1 MKKFDLLVM
10 VDNTGIAEFA
20 LPALQLLAEDVV
32 YYDDFPTDQETI
44 VERIREA
51 DAVLVSWNTV
61 LTKEMISQCHK
72 LRYIGLCCTYFDEA
86 SCNVNIPCC
95 REKGIT
101 VTGVSHY
108 GDYGVAEFVI
118 SELIQMVKGLGQ
130 ISFYEEQRELRQLK
144 LGIIGLGTLG
154 TMIADAAAFFGME
167 VAYYNR
173 SKKADCS
180 YPYMEK
186 TDLLR
191 CSDVI
196 LTSIPRNQIVMKN
209 EDFAQMGNHK
219 IFINVGVGPSFDQ
232 AAFEAWME
240 AGNYSIL
247 DAGSIHKARRQWYE
261 GQERISLSKHVEGF
275 TYNARQRLAEKAVEN
290 IKTFLETNE

>member
-108 GDYGVAEFVI
+108 GDY
-118 SELIQMVKGLGQ
+118 
-130 ISFYEEQRELRQLK
+130 
-144 LGIIGLGTLG
+144 
-154 TMIADAAAFFGME
+154 
-167 VAYYNR
+167 
-173 SKKADCS
+173 
-180 YPYMEK
+180 
-186 TDLLR
+186 
-191 CSDVI
+191 
-196 LTSIPRNQIVMKN
+196 
-209 EDFAQMGNHK
+209 
-219 IFINVGVGPSFDQ
+219 
-232 AAFEAWME
+232 
-240 AGNYSIL
+240 
-247 DAGSIHKARRQWYE
+247 
-261 GQERISLSKHVEGF
+261 
-275 TYNARQRLAEKAVEN
+275 
-290 IKTFLETNE
+290 FL